1 MARQKKKRI
10 YLDEESHTIVTNA
23 VAEAELHT
31 SGEIVTVLAD
41 RSDGYSDFA
50 LAWSALAAFLALTF
64 CVTFPDWILD
74 SYAGL
79 HNGWNTDWS
88 PREIFSMAAGAAI
101 FWFLIVWLVQ
111 LWDPVKFA
119 LVPGRVKTTRV
130 HERAIAH
137 FKVGAERRTHGR
149 TGILIYLSMR
159 EHRAEIVADEPIAE
173 KVSAEVWGEAMADM
187 LVEIK
192 QGKIA
197 EGMAAGV
204 RDVGQVL
211 AEHFPR
217 AEDDE
222 NELPD
227 RLIEV

>member
-1 MARQKKKRI
+1 MTRTN
-10 YLDEESHTIVTNA
+10 YLGASSHKIVSDA
-23 VAEAELHT
+23 VAQAELHT

-41 RSDGYSDFA
+41 RSDGYTDIA
-50 LAWSALAAFLALTF
+50 LAWCALASFLALTF
-64 CVTFPDWILD
+64 CVTFPDWIL
-74 SYAGL
+74 STYAGL
-79 HNGWNTDWS
+79 HDGWNTDWT

-101 FWFLIVWLVQ
+101 FWFLIVWLIQ
-111 LWDPVKFA
+111 LWDPVKYA
-119 LVPGRVKTTRV
+119 LIPGKVKTLRV
-130 HERAIAH
+130 HARAIAH

-149 TGILIYLSMR
+149 TGIMIYLSMQ

-173 KVSAEVWGEAMADM
+173 IVPAEVWGEAMADM
-187 LVEIK
+187 LDEIK
-192 QGKIA
+192 RGNIA

-204 RDVGQVL
+204 RDVAIVL

-217 AEDDE
+217 GDDDQ